1 MSKPENKN
9 GQQGG
14 QARGVRKSHIVDPNI
29 IRSMLKNQRGGTLEK
44 TPSLE
49 EPSPVIMA
57 CHIKIVAACTCCYV
71 TNTLCL

>member
-1 MSKPENKN
+1 MSRPENKN

-14 QARGVRKSHIVDPNI
+14 QVRGVGKSHIVDPTI
-29 IRSMLKNQRGGTLEK
+29 VEYLKKHVRKGDGKYIFFK

-57 CHIKIVAACTCCYV
+57 CHIKIVAACTCCDI
-71 TNTLCL
+71 